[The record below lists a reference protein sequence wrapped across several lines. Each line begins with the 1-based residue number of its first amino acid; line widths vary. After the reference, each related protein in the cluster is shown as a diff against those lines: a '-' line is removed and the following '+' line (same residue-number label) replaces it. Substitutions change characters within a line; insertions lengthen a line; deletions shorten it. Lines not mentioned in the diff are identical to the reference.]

1 MEVFGKI
8 MTILLIVLCL
18 GFIGAGIALWL
29 WNAVAIPVFGAPEL
43 SYWQM
48 YGLILL
54 LRFIVPTSISTS
66 GSRD

>member
-8 MTILLIVLCL
+8 MTIILAVACL

-29 WNAVAIPVFGAPEL
+29 WNAIAIPVFGAPAL
-43 SYWQM
+43 GYWQM

-54 LRFIVPTSISTS
+54 LRLIVPTSISA
-66 GSRD
+66 GSKD